1 LDVFEMKAATMK
13 KHWILVA
20 NGSMARFFSRA
31 SVGDPL
37 VALEPFD
44 FPEGRL
50 KSSELERERHGQ
62 GNKDNSSTVIHF
74 EPHTS
79 MREKLLQQFARE
91 LGKRLQEGVVNSEYE
106 SFWLIAPGP
115 LLSEIKG
122 CLNRD
127 VACRLQWAH
136 DADFTGLDV
145 GALESRLRELHRPGA
160 VRP

>member
-1 LDVFEMKAATMK
+1 MK

-37 VALEPFD
+37 VAVETFD

-50 KSSELERERHGQ
+50 KGSEIEHERQGHGSNDHSSA
-62 GNKDNSSTVIHF
+62 VVHF

-79 MREKLLQQFARE
+79 THKKVLHQFASE
-91 LGKRLQEGVVNSEYE
+91 LAKRLEEGAVDGEYVT
-106 SFWLIAPGP
+106 FWLIAPGP
-115 LLSEIKG
+115 LLSEIKA
-122 CLNRD
+122 CLNRG
-127 VACRLQWAH
+127 VAYRLQWAH

-145 GALESRLRELHRPGA
+145 GALESRLRELHLPAR
-160 VRP
+160 

>member
-1 LDVFEMKAATMK
+1 MKATTMK

-37 VALEPFD
+37 VALETFD

-50 KSSELERERHGQ
+50 KSSELERERPGHGSS
-62 GNKDNSSTVIHF
+62 DNSSTVVHF

-79 MREKLLQQFARE
+79 TRQKLLHQFARE
-91 LGKRLQEGVVNSEYE
+91 LAKRLEEGAVDGEYE
-106 SFWLIAPGP
+106 TFWLIAPGP
-115 LLSEIKG
+115 LLSEIKD
-122 CLNRD
+122 CLNRGLD
-127 VACRLQWAH
+127 YRLQWAH

-145 GALESRLRELHRPGA
+145 GALESRLRELRQPA
-160 VRP
+160 R